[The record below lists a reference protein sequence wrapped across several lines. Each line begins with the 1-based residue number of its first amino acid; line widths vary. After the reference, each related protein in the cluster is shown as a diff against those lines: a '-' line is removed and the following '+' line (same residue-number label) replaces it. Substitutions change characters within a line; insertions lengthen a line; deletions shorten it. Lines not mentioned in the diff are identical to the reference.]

1 MATMD
6 VALANPDEFSL
17 RRFLVYSG
25 FLHAAIALALG
36 SAAYLQYRGDQ
47 WGGVG
52 GSEGNDVKVTLV
64 SSAGIPM
71 PKPDFTTESKA
82 IDPTKGLY
90 KEEPKPPDIAAQSK
104 DALEIPKFKDENV
117 VKPPPRPTKE
127 FKDEPRKKPELHP
140 SKVFEDLRP
149 TPDNAVRYG
158 KGGNPNLPTGY
169 NATPGAA
176 SPGVTVAGQGGGDFS
191 TRYGWY
197 IEAVRRKINS
207 NWDQFTIDSAVRSA
221 RRAHAVMSFTIY
233 RDGSVKNARLE
244 QSSNNLSMDNSAQ
257 RALLSSM
264 PMPALPNDYS
274 GSYVNVTF
282 DFDLS
287 MGK

>member
-1 MATMD
+1 MS
-6 VALANPDEFSL
+6 VALANSDELTL
-17 RRFLVYSG
+17 RRFLVYSLC
-25 FLHAAIALALG
+25 LHGAIALALG
-36 SAAYLQYRGDQ
+36 TAAYLQFRGDQ

-52 GSEGNDVKVTLV
+52 GSEGNETRVNLV

-71 PKPDFTTESKA
+71 PKPDFATESKA

-90 KEEPKPPDIAAQSK
+90 KEEPKPPEVAATPK
-104 DALEIPKFKDENV
+104 DALEIPKFKEDTV
-117 VKPPPRPTKE
+117 IKPPVRPDKE
-127 FKDEPRKKPELHP
+127 FKDEPRKKPDLQHK

-149 TPDNAVRYG
+149 TPNNAVNYG

-169 NATPGAA
+169 NDKPGAA
-176 SPGVTVAGQGGGDFS
+176 SPGVTVAGQGGGEFS

-221 RRAHAVMSFTIY
+221 RRAHAIMTFTIY
-233 RDGSVKNARLE
+233 RDGSVKNVRLE

-257 RALLSSM
+257 RALLSSV

-287 MGK
+287 MNK